1 MIPGVNA
8 PPMHPWCR
16 STTVP
21 YVGNWRDKF
30 FNEREGKYQVE
41 DDTTK
46 DELQQAKVL
55 GKKIYITDQAIDK
68 VRYVDIP
75 THTKEENQFIQEQHK
90 ALLKDA
96 KENNDSNEVAY
107 LLKDGKVTVEVP

>member
-30 FNEREGKYQVE
+30 FKERKGKYQVE
-41 DDTTK
+41 VK
-46 DELQQAKVL
+46 EAKLQEKAK
-55 GKKIYITDQAIDK
+55 
-68 VRYVDIP
+68 
-75 THTKEENQFIQEQHK
+75 KEILEMI
-90 ALLKDA
+90 
-96 KENNDSNEVAY
+96 S
-107 LLKDGKVTVEVP
+107 DGKMTIKLNNLK

>member
-30 FNEREGKYQVE
+30 FKEREGKYQVE
-41 DDTTK
+41 EK
-46 DELQQAKVL
+46 EAKLQEKAKNQMKEMIESGKIKIEINCEKQNRLNIFLIMMKILSLVL
-55 GKKIYITDQAIDK
+55 FKWI
-68 VRYVDIP
+68 
-75 THTKEENQFIQEQHK
+75 
-90 ALLKDA
+90 
-96 KENNDSNEVAY
+96 
-107 LLKDGKVTVEVP
+107 

>member
-21 YVGNWRDKF
+21 HVGNWRDKF
-30 FNEREGKYQVE
+30 FKEREGKYQVE

-55 GKKIYITDQAIDK
+55 GRKYILLIKQLIKSDMLIFQHIPKKKINLYKNNIK
-68 VRYVDIP
+68 P
-75 THTKEENQFIQEQHK
+75 C
-90 ALLKDA
+90 LKMPKKTMIA
-96 KENNDSNEVAY
+96 MK
-107 LLKDGKVTVEVP
+107 